1 MVDKL
6 HVQKGPT
13 TAELEFE
20 IWSERDWGIPTGET
34 PLQELDTLGIWDQKF
49 ESLLSR
55 SRAEFSPDRLM
66 QSPNHLASVMTRNS
80 SIRRRAIFI

>member
-20 IWSERDWGIPTGET
+20 IGLYSKQTEV
-34 PLQELDTLGIWDQKF
+34 
-49 ESLLSR
+49 
-55 SRAEFSPDRLM
+55 FS
-66 QSPNHLASVMTRNS
+66 
-80 SIRRRAIFI
+80 

>member
-34 PLQELDTLGIWDQKF
+34 PLQELDTLGIWDQ
-49 ESLLSR
+49 
-55 SRAEFSPDRLM
+55 
-66 QSPNHLASVMTRNS
+66 
-80 SIRRRAIFI
+80 